1 MIRSRKASFWIMLLA
16 LLTVSGSPWNGSAN
30 DGQER
35 APAKGSALRHLNLD
49 TETEEAILALDPERL
64 SEQAVREVLSQAPAP
79 RIINLDGSLP
89 LITMQSFS
97 KFLILMGYPEEKV
110 RAITGGS
117 YTYSSYADSRELAG
131 MVAWHFEQE
140 GMMPILI
147 GHSQGGMR
155 AIKVLHELSGAFS
168 DRIPVWN
175 PLTGKAE
182 DRHTVIDPLTGEER
196 PVRGLKLRFAA
207 AIATGKPMRVLFG
220 QWEMLPRLRRI
231 PDTVEEFTGYTIQ
244 WDLIAGIVP
253 GLERREQYRPHGA
266 ARVRNVLLP
275 PEYNHLTAPLTAHLA
290 AQETTRRW
298 ISQYAPGREPFPL
311 PADPEIDTRNLL
323 LAADLWHHIKK
334 HWCLEAQRLI
344 RAKRSH
350 SEDEE

>member
-1 MIRSRKASFWIMLLA
+1 MLRKACLLFLA
-16 LLTVSGSPWNGSAN
+16 IFTLIACSRNASA
-30 DGQER
+30 EIE
-35 APAKGSALRHLNLD
+35 PANTGAVWQHLDLD
-49 TETEEAILALDPERL
+49 QETEEAILALDPERL
-64 SEQAVREVLSQAPAP
+64 SEREIREVLSQAPAP

-97 KFLILMGYPEEKV
+97 QFLILMGYPEEKV
-110 RAITGGS
+110 RAVRGKS

-131 MVAWHFEQE
+131 LAAWLYERE

-155 AIKVLHELSGAFS
+155 TIKVLHELSGDFS

-182 DRHTVIDPLTGEER
+182 DRFTVTDPLTGEER

-220 QWEMLPRLRRI
+220 QWEMLSRLRRI

-253 GLERREQYRPHGA
+253 GLERSEQYRANGA

-290 AQETTRRW
+290 SQETTRRW
-298 ISQYAPGREPFPL
+298 ISRYAPGREPFSL
-311 PADPEIDTRNLL
+311 QADPEMDTRNLL
-323 LAADLWHHIKK
+323 LAADLWYHIKK

-344 RAKRSH
+344 RAGRSD
-350 SEDEE
+350 SGGSKDEE

>member
-1 MIRSRKASFWIMLLA
+1 MVRNACVLLLA
-16 LLTVSGSPWNGSAN
+16 LLALSGSPWNGYAF
-30 DGQER
+30 DEMER
-35 APAKGSALRHLNLD
+35 EAAEGSALQRLDLD
-49 TETEEAILALDPERL
+49 TGTEEAILALDPERL
-64 SEQAVREVLSQAPAP
+64 SEREIREVLSQAPAP

-89 LITMQSFS
+89 LITMRSFS
-97 KFLILMGYPEEKV
+97 KFLIAMGYPEEKV
-110 RAITGGS
+110 RAVTGGS
-117 YTYSSYADSRELAG
+117 YTYNSYTDSREIAG
-131 MVAWHFEQE
+131 LTAWLYERE
-140 GMMPILI
+140 GMLPILI

-155 AIKVLHELSGAFS
+155 TIKVLHELSGAFS
-168 DRIPVWN
+168 DQIPVWN

-182 DRHTVIDPLTGEER
+182 DRFTVIDPLTGEER

-220 QWEMLPRLRRI
+220 QWEMIHRLRRI

-253 GLERREQYRPHGA
+253 GLEHSEQYRANGA

-290 AQETTRRW
+290 SQETTRRW
-298 ISQYAPGREPFPL
+298 ISQYAPGLEPL
-311 PADPEIDTRNLL
+311 SLQADPEIDTRNLL
-323 LAADLWHHIKK
+323 LAADLWYHIKK

-350 SEDEE
+350 TEDEE